1 METVFHLAIKSFWE
15 WRKNFVITHPFFSAY
30 IAFVKGVIV
39 GGLIIYWYFV
49 GF

>member
-1 METVFHLAIKSFWE
+1 METIKSFWE
-15 WRKNFVITHPFFSAY
+15 WEMNFIRKQPFYTAY
-30 IAFVKGVIV
+30 ISFVKGVII